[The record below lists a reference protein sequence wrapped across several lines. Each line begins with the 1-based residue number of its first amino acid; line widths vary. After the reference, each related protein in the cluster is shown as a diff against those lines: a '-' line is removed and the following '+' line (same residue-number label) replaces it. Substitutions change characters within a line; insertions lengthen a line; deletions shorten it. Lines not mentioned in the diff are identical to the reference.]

1 MKEKRTQQPKT
12 SLNFAKRRLALYGV
26 QAVLLFLLVVMAFY
40 WNEARKEIHFLCQN
54 FKPGVSKVS
63 VIRQLDTA
71 NLIHV
76 EHNELPNGESEINAT
91 APFKLPVYKCRVVF
105 NTNTTV
111 KAAYP

>member
-54 FKPGVSKVS
+54 FKPGVSKTS

-76 EHNELPNGESEINAT
+76 TYHELPNGESEISAT
-91 APFKLPVYKCRVVF
+91 GPLKLNVYECRVVF
-105 NTNTTV
+105 NTNATV
-111 KAAYP
+111 KMTFP